1 MPRYSYIAKPQ
12 PDRTTEGYIE
22 ADSEQ
27 EAINKL
33 SHLGYFIVSLTSEEP
48 SLSAPGLFSF
58 PQVSNRQIVLFTR
71 QLSTLLESG
80 VNILKSLMII
90 SGQTR
95 NNSFRA
101 VLNDIISKIKD
112 GAALSDSLQAYPK
125 IFSGLYS
132 SLVRT
137 GEASGNINKSLSRLA
152 DFLESEEEFKNSL
165 RSSLIYP
172 FFILSVGIITVI
184 VLLVFVI
191 PRLVAMFEDMG
202 QVLPLP
208 TLILINISSFL
219 NSYWWLILTAL
230 LGSVFFL
237 RRVYRTPAGK
247 MYLDRSKLNAAL
259 FGPII
264 MKSEIARLMRTL
276 SLLFSSGLP
285 IITSLEIAATIVQN
299 QVLKS
304 ELQGFKEQI
313 TSGTSLS
320 VCFNNS
326 QLFPEFV
333 RSIITIGEETG
344 KLDSAFLRIAM
355 DYEKDVDRITKSL
368 VRLIEPV
375 IILIL
380 GLVVGFIVISMLLP
394 IFQINLMVR

>member
-1 MPRYSYIAKPQ
+1 
-12 PDRTTEGYIE
+12 
-22 ADSEQ
+22 
-27 EAINKL
+27 
-33 SHLGYFIVSLTSEEP
+33 
-48 SLSAPGLFSF
+48 
-58 PQVSNRQIVLFTR
+58 
-71 QLSTLLESG
+71 
-80 VNILKSLMII
+80 
-90 SGQTR
+90 
-95 NNSFRA
+95 
-101 VLNDIISKIKD
+101 
-112 GAALSDSLQAYPK
+112 
-125 IFSGLYS
+125 
-132 SLVRT
+132 
-137 GEASGNINKSLSRLA
+137 
-152 DFLESEEEFKNSL
+152 
-165 RSSLIYP
+165 
-172 FFILSVGIITVI
+172 VI

-219 NSYWWLILTAL
+219 NSFWWLILTVL
-230 LGSVFFL
+230 LGFVFFL
-237 RRVYRTPAGK
+237 RRIYRTPAGK
-247 MYLDRSKLNAAL
+247 MFLDRSKLNAAL
-259 FGPII
+259 FGPIV

-299 QVLKS
+299 QVLIN

-333 RSIITIGEETG
+333 KSIITIGEETG
-344 KLDSAFLRIAM
+344 KLDSAFSRIAM